1 MYQVCMDRHS
11 PCDYS
16 HPTQANLE
24 DSTALIAALANLQ
37 RKHSGGGVRCVRLL
51 VGAALT
57 PRFIPTC
64 SLQLLKGLASLFSK
78 HQHHHQQQSLQEE
91 ETTSSSGS
99 SSSGPSLLSPPK
111 KEAKSS
117 NDGGDIR
124 NDSGSGRD
132 AGGGVKNDK
141 NDKKRL
147 VREKKDDDGEQQQQ
161 EDEEED
167 ESLSLVDV
175 LLQTHVAESFDEVR
189 TIRQT

>member
-1 MYQVCMDRHS
+1 MDRHS

-37 RKHSGGGVRCVRLL
+37 WKHSGGGVRGVRPL

-78 HQHHHQQQSLQEE
+78 HQHHQQQQSLQEE
-91 ETTSSSGS
+91 ETT

-124 NDSGSGRD
+124 NDSGGGRD

-147 VREKKDDDGEQQQQ
+147 VREKEDDDGEQQQQ